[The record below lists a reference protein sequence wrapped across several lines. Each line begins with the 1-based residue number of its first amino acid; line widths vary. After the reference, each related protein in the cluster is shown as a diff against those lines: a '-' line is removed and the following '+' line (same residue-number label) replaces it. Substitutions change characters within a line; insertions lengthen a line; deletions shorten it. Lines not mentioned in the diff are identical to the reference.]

1 MNSERE
7 VRIKHFWGR
16 VLDVVAG
23 EPDYHSLIS
32 PYSVVTDSQNR
43 IIVTD
48 PGASGI
54 HIFDFAQ
61 HKYKFISR
69 IKDVDGM
76 SSPQCVAVDADDNIY
91 VTDSYSG
98 QDFCL

>member
-1 MNSERE
+1 M
-7 VRIKHFWGR
+7 
-16 VLDVVAG
+16 
-23 EPDYHSLIS
+23 
-32 PYSVVTDSQNR
+32 VTDSQDR

-48 PGASGI
+48 PGAGGI

-69 IKDVDGM
+69 DKDVDGLI
-76 SSPQCVAVDADDNIY
+76 SPQCVAVDAEDNIY

-98 QDFCL
+98 KIFCLRCQREISASYRQHQG

>member
-1 MNSERE
+1 M
-7 VRIKHFWGR
+7 
-16 VLDVVAG
+16 AG
-23 EPDYHSLIS
+23 EPDYHALIA
-32 PYSVVTDSQNR
+32 PYSVVTDSHDR

-48 PGASGI
+48 PGAAGI

-69 IKDVDGM
+69 DKDVDGL

-98 QDFCL
+98 KIFCLRCQGKIPARDRQHQG